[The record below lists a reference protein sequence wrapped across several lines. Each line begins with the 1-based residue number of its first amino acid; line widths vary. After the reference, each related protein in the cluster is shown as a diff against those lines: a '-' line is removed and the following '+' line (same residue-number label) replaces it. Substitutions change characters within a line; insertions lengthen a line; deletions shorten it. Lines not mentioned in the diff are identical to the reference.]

1 MNWDRNIE
9 LHSEKIELNNEQEP
23 VDETSLIIKENI
35 KQTCSQDLIKNLRN
49 FLILLIK

>member
-35 KQTCSQDLIKNLRN
+35 FKKIFKKFFN
-49 FLILLIK
+49 FINKIVKK